1 MRFGCVRFVRKVA
14 AVSAFTGL
22 AAAILVATADPAE
35 AARRK
40 RYRAV
45 YAPPGASMVVD
56 AKTGR
61 VLHAQN
67 ADAQRHPAS
76 VTKVMTLYLL
86 FEQIE
91 RGRFTLDS
99 PLRISANAAS
109 QAPSKLG
116 LAAGETIR
124 AEDAIKAL
132 VTKSA
137 NDIAVAVAENVGG
150 SEEGFAEM
158 MTRKARALGMSR
170 TTFVNASGLPDRE
183 QVTTARDLITLGRA
197 IQDRFPKFY
206 HYFGTRSFQY
216 DGYAYRNHNK
226 LLGRVE
232 GVDGIKTGYTRMS
245 GFNLLTSAKADGK
258 HIVAVVLGGRSGRS
272 RDAQMASLVD
282 NYLDR
287 AYAGARIAPVVAEAN
302 RGFEEAPRAPSTRM
316 AFLEAPARPTKIE
329 AIDDDESEIGR
340 PVTTASIA
348 PLPPRSVPQAVA
360 APKPVVAAAVRPV
373 VASATGAATATP
385 ATPKAV
391 RVAAAAPLPPVRPV
405 DAPRPPADIKTVK
418 PQAVAAAAPVAKA
431 PVKEAAKEPVKD
443 TIKPVA
449 SSANGWVIQLGAT
462 DDESKAKAM
471 LARAKEKSRSTLAKA
486 SPFTEKVNK
495 GGATLFRARFAGFD
509 ADAAQAA
516 CRTLKRDGF
525 SCFASRG

>member
-1 MRFGCVRFVRKVA
+1 
-14 AVSAFTGL
+14 
-22 AAAILVATADPAE
+22 
-35 AARRK
+35 
-40 RYRAV
+40 
-45 YAPPGASMVVD
+45 MVVD

-61 VLHAQN
+61 VLHASN
-67 ADAQRHPAS
+67 ADALRHPAS

-86 FEQIE
+86 FEQLE

-116 LAAGETIR
+116 LSAGETIR

-150 SEEGFAEM
+150 SEDAFAEM

-170 TTFVNASGLPDRE
+170 TTFVNASGLPDVE

-197 IQDRFPKFY
+197 IQDRFPKY
-206 HYFGTRSFQY
+206 YAYFGTRSFEY

-287 AYAGARIAPVVAEAN
+287 AYAGARIAPVVAENN
-302 RGFEEAPRAPSTRM
+302 RGFDDAPRATQRM
-316 AFLEAPARPTKIE
+316 AFAEAPKARTD
-329 AIDDDESEIGR
+329 ANDDDDNGR
-340 PVTTASIA
+340 ATPVTTASIA
-348 PLPPRSVPQAVA
+348 PLPPRAVPA
-360 APKPVVAAAVRPV
+360 APVQIAQPVKPTIGAVKPV
-373 VASATGAATATP
+373 VASATGGSAATPSNKPTVKLA
-385 ATPKAV
+385 AV
-391 RVAAAAPLPPVRPV
+391 SPVNAPLPPVRTAAV
-405 DAPRPPADIKTVK
+405 DAPRPPAEIKSAKAESPK
-418 PQAVAAAAPVAKA
+418 PAAAPVTAMT
-431 PVKEAAKEPVKD
+431 KEKPAA
-443 TIKPVA
+443 A
-449 SSANGWVIQLGAT
+449 GNGWVIQLGAT
-462 DDESKAKAM
+462 DNEAKAREM

-486 SPFTEKVNK
+486 SPFTEKIQK
-495 GGATLFRARFAGFD
+495 GSETLFRARFAGFD
-509 ADAAQAA
+509 SDGAQAA
-516 CRTLKRDGF
+516 CRSLKRDGF
-525 SCFASRG
+525 NCFASRG